1 MGEGQGEGEL
11 SIVDQIAERKK
22 AMKTFNKKGDT
33 GETSLLFGDRVAKSD
48 PRCEAYGTIDEAV
61 SFLGL
66 ARCFCRPEIKDI
78 VLSWQQELF
87 TVGAEL
93 ATPAEHYAKLV
104 KKRKTVTPEMV
115 QRLET
120 LINEFEAKAKMP
132 DAFVIPGGASPGSA
146 ALDVARTIIRRAE
159 RRVVALKEAGLVKND
174 EVLKYLNRLA
184 DLIFTL
190 ARYEAPT
197 D

>member
-1 MGEGQGEGEL
+1 
-11 SIVDQIAERKK
+11 
-22 AMKTFNKKGDT
+22 MKTFNKKGDR

-66 ARCFCRPEIKDI
+66 ARHFCQPEIKDI
-78 VLSWQQELF
+78 IFSLQQELF
-87 TVGAEL
+87 VVGAEL
-93 ATPAEHYAKLV
+93 ATPPEHYEKLAKKQKNV
-104 KKRKTVTPEMV
+104 NPEMV
-115 QRLET
+115 QRLEA
-120 LINEFEAKAKMP
+120 LIEEFEAKVEMP
-132 DAFVIPGGASPGSA
+132 KAFIIPGGGSAGSA

-159 RRVVALKEAGLVKND
+159 RRVVALKQAGLVKND

-190 ARYEAPT
+190 ARYE
-197 D
+197 